1 VDVASKHLPKAMYDV
16 CAIAGDVVAAS
27 LKGGEA
33 KEEKK

>member
-1 VDVASKHLPKAMYDV
+1 MPKAMYDV